1 MATQYQIFCRYLN
14 ETVNRTLTNQTTSE
28 WISATE
34 FKSLKEYYKANK
46 TTYDTLCK
54 GLANGT
60 KRKAQFTVEEL
71 NIYESCSR
79 YITLLDAQSKDRLA
93 VEFAMIRPVDSLC
106 DGGVPDKTGRFKQL
120 DSALNQQLN
129 ELMVEQSRPS
139 NPKYDMV
146 FMYDGIAR
154 TNEQPKT
161 PTSPLNPGSLIMNET
176 PVADVNPPKDDK
188 KEIPYLYYDNMKRI
202 KLDPW
207 FLYSTHASLNSAMTK
222 AKELVNILGK
232 DAVKIG
238 KVVPLDQY
246 IEIV

>member
-1 MATQYQIFCRYLN
+1 MVTQYQIFCRYLN
-14 ETVNRTLTNQTTSE
+14 ETVNRTLTNQTKSE
-28 WISATE
+28 WISASE
-34 FKSLKEYYKANK
+34 FKTLKEYYNINK
-46 TTYDTLCK
+46 DTYNKLCNDLTH
-54 GLANGT
+54 GV
-60 KRKAQFTVEEL
+60 KRKSQFTVEEL
-71 NIYESCSR
+71 NIYDSCLK
-79 YITLLDAQSKDRLA
+79 YTTLLDAQSKNRLA
-93 VEFAMIRPVDSLC
+93 VEYAMIKPVDSLTDDK
-106 DGGVPDKTGRFKQL
+106 DGSLKKL

-129 ELMVEQSRPS
+129 ELMVDQNRPN

-154 TNEQPKT
+154 TNEQPLT
-161 PTSPLNPGSLIMNET
+161 PTNSLNTGPIVMNES
-176 PVADVNPPKDDK
+176 PVADVHPPKNDK

-207 FLYSTHASLNSAMTK
+207 FLYSTHASLNSAMAK

>member
-14 ETVNRTLTNQTTSE
+14 ETVNRTLTNQTKSE
-28 WISATE
+28 WISAFE
-34 FKSLKEYYKANK
+34 FKTLKEYYNINK
-46 TTYDTLCK
+46 DAYDKLCDDLRH
-54 GLANGT
+54 GI
-60 KRKAQFTVEEL
+60 KRKSQFTVEEL
-71 NIYESCSR
+71 NIYNSCLK
-79 YITLLDAQSKDRLA
+79 YTTLLDAQLKNRLA
-93 VEFAMIRPVDSLC
+93 VEYAMIRPVDSLT
-106 DGGVPDKTGRFKQL
+106 DDKNGSLKKL

-129 ELMVEQSRPS
+129 ELIVDQSHPN

-154 TNEQPKT
+154 TNEQPLT
-161 PTSPLNPGSLIMNET
+161 PTNSINPGPIVMNES
-176 PVADVNPPKDDK
+176 PVADVHPPKDDK

-207 FLYSTHASLNSAMTK
+207 FLYSTHASLNSAMVK

-238 KVVPLDQY
+238 KIIPLDQY

>member
-14 ETVNRTLTNQTTSE
+14 ETVNRTLTNQITSE
-28 WISATE
+28 WISAAE

-46 TTYDTLCK
+46 NTYDKLRDDLTH
-54 GLANGT
+54 GT
-60 KRKAQFTVEEL
+60 KRKSQFTVEEMD
-71 NIYESCSR
+71 IYDSCLK
-79 YITLLDAQSKDRLA
+79 YTTLLDAQSKNRLA
-93 VEFAMIRPVDSLC
+93 VEFAMIRPVDSLTN
-106 DGGVPDKTGRFKQL
+106 DSNGSLKKL
-120 DSALNQQLN
+120 ESALNQQLN
-129 ELMVEQSRPS
+129 ELIVEQNRPS

-146 FMYDGIAR
+146 FMYDGIAK
-154 TNEQPKT
+154 TDEQPKT
-161 PTSPLNPGSLIMNET
+161 PTNPLNPGPIVMNES
-176 PVADVNPPKDDK
+176 PVADVNPPNNDK

-207 FLYSTHASLNSAMTK
+207 FLYSTHASLNSAMAK

-232 DAVKIG
+232 NAVKIG

>member
-28 WISATE
+28 WISAAE

-46 TTYDTLCK
+46 NTYDKLCND
-54 GLANGT
+54 LT
-60 KRKAQFTVEEL
+60 HRVKRKSQFTVEEL
-71 NIYESCSR
+71 NIYDSCSK
-79 YITLLDAQSKDRLA
+79 YITLLDAQSKNRLA
-93 VEFAMIRPVDSLC
+93 VEFAMIRPDINDS
-106 DGGVPDKTGRFKQL
+106 KL
-120 DSALNQQLN
+120 DSALN
-129 ELMVEQSRPS
+129 ELMVDQNHQN

-146 FMYDGIAR
+146 FMYDGIAKTYEQSKTS
-154 TNEQPKT
+154 TN
-161 PTSPLNPGSLIMNET
+161 PLNPGPIVISES
-176 PVADVNPPKDDK
+176 PVVDDK
-188 KEIPYLYYDNMKRI
+188 KTPYLYYDNMKRI

-207 FLYSTHASLNSAMTK
+207 FLYSTHASLNSAMAK

-232 DAVKIG
+232 NAVKIG

>member
-28 WISATE
+28 WISAAE

-46 TTYDTLCK
+46 DTYNKLCNDLTH
-54 GLANGT
+54 GV
-60 KRKAQFTVEEL
+60 KRKSQFTVEEM
-71 NIYESCSR
+71 NIYDSCLK
-79 YITLLDAQSKDRLA
+79 YTTLLDAQSKNRLA
-93 VEFAMIRPVDSLC
+93 VEFAMIRPVGNDS
-106 DGGVPDKTGRFKQL
+106 KL
-120 DSALNQQLN
+120 DSALN
-129 ELMVEQSRPS
+129 ELMVDQNRPN

-146 FMYDGIAR
+146 FMYDGIAKTDEQSKTS
-154 TNEQPKT
+154 TN
-161 PTSPLNPGSLIMNET
+161 PLNPGPIVISES
-176 PVADVNPPKDDK
+176 PVAGG
-188 KEIPYLYYDNMKRI
+188 EIPYLYYDNMKRI

-207 FLYSTHASLNSAMTK
+207 FLYSTHASLNSAMAK

-232 DAVKIG
+232 NAVKIG

>member
-14 ETVNRTLTNQTTSE
+14 ETVNRTLTNQTKSE
-28 WISATE
+28 WISAFE
-34 FKSLKEYYKANK
+34 FKTLKEYYNINK
-46 TTYDTLCK
+46 DAYDKLCDDLRH
-54 GLANGT
+54 GI
-60 KRKAQFTVEEL
+60 KRKSQFTVEEL
-71 NIYESCSR
+71 NIYDSCLK
-79 YITLLDAQSKDRLA
+79 YTTLLDAQSKNRLA
-93 VEFAMIRPVDSLC
+93 VEYAMIRPVDSLT
-106 DGGVPDKTGRFKQL
+106 DDKNGNLKKL

-129 ELMVEQSRPS
+129 ELIVDQSRPN

-154 TNEQPKT
+154 TNEQPLT
-161 PTSPLNPGSLIMNET
+161 PTNSLNPGPIIMNES
-176 PVADVNPPKDDK
+176 PVADVHSPKDDK

-207 FLYSTHASLNSAMTK
+207 FLYSTHASLNAAMAK

-238 KVVPLDQY
+238 KVIPLDQY

>member
-28 WISATE
+28 WISAAE
-34 FKSLKEYYKANK
+34 FKTLKEYYKANK
-46 TTYDTLCK
+46 NTYDKLCD
-54 GLANGT
+54 GLAHGT
-60 KRKAQFTVEEL
+60 KRKSQFTVEEM
-71 NIYESCSR
+71 NIYDSCLK
-79 YITLLDAQSKDRLA
+79 YTTLLDAQSKNRLA
-93 VEFAMIRPVDSLC
+93 VEFAMIRPVDSLTN
-106 DGGVPDKTGRFKQL
+106 DSNGSLKKL
-120 DSALNQQLN
+120 ESALNQQLN
-129 ELMVEQSRPS
+129 ELIVEQNRPS

-146 FMYDGIAR
+146 FMYDGIAK
-154 TNEQPKT
+154 TDEQPKT
-161 PTSPLNPGSLIMNET
+161 PTNPLNPGHIVINES
-176 PVADVNPPKDDK
+176 PVADVNPPNNDK
-188 KEIPYLYYDNMKRI
+188 KEIPYLYYDNMKRV

-207 FLYSTHASLNSAMTK
+207 FLYSTHASLNSAMAK

>member
-14 ETVNRTLTNQTTSE
+14 ETVNRTLTNQTKSE
-28 WISATE
+28 WISASE
-34 FKSLKEYYKANK
+34 FKTLKEYYNINK
-46 TTYDTLCK
+46 DAYDKLCDDLRH
-54 GLANGT
+54 GR
-60 KRKAQFTVEEL
+60 KRKSQFTVEEL
-71 NIYESCSR
+71 NIYNSCLK
-79 YITLLDAQSKDRLA
+79 YTTLLDAQSKNRLA
-93 VEFAMIRPVDSLC
+93 VEYAMIRPVDSLTDDK
-106 DGGVPDKTGRFKQL
+106 DGNLKKL

-129 ELMVEQSRPS
+129 ELIVDQSHPN

-154 TNEQPKT
+154 TNEQPLT
-161 PTSPLNPGSLIMNET
+161 PTNLLNPGPIIMNES
-176 PVADVNPPKDDK
+176 PVADVHPPKDDK

-238 KVVPLDQY
+238 KVIPLDQY

>member
-14 ETVNRTLTNQTTSE
+14 ETVNRTLTNQTKSE
-28 WISATE
+28 WISASE
-34 FKSLKEYYKANK
+34 FKTLKEYYNINK
-46 TTYDTLCK
+46 DAYDKLCDDLRH
-54 GLANGT
+54 GI
-60 KRKAQFTVEEL
+60 KRKSQFTVEEL
-71 NIYESCSR
+71 NIYNSCLK
-79 YITLLDAQSKDRLA
+79 YTTLLDAQLKNRLA
-93 VEFAMIRPVDSLC
+93 VEYAMIRPVDSLT
-106 DGGVPDKTGRFKQL
+106 DDKNGSLKKL

-129 ELMVEQSRPS
+129 ELIVDQSHPN

-154 TNEQPKT
+154 TNEQPLT
-161 PTSPLNPGSLIMNET
+161 PTNSINPGPIVMNES
-176 PVADVNPPKDDK
+176 PVADVHPPKDDK

-207 FLYSTHASLNSAMTK
+207 FLYSTHASLNSAMVK

-238 KVVPLDQY
+238 KVIPLDQY

>member
-14 ETVNRTLTNQTTSE
+14 ETVNRTLTNQTKSE
-28 WISATE
+28 WISASE
-34 FKSLKEYYKANK
+34 FKTLKEYYNINK
-46 TTYDTLCK
+46 DAYGKLCDDLRH
-54 GLANGT
+54 GI
-60 KRKAQFTVEEL
+60 KRKSQFTVEEL
-71 NIYESCSR
+71 NIYDSCLK
-79 YITLLDAQSKDRLA
+79 YTTLLDAQSKNRLA
-93 VEFAMIRPVDSLC
+93 VEYAMIRPVDSLT
-106 DGGVPDKTGRFKQL
+106 DDKNGNLKKL

-129 ELMVEQSRPS
+129 ELIVDQSRPN

-154 TNEQPKT
+154 TNEQPLT
-161 PTSPLNPGSLIMNET
+161 PTNSLNPGPIVMNES
-176 PVADVNPPKDDK
+176 PVADVHPPKDDK

-207 FLYSTHASLNSAMTK
+207 FLYSTHASLNSAMVK

-238 KVVPLDQY
+238 KVIPLDQY

>member
-14 ETVNRTLTNQTTSE
+14 ETVNRTLTNQTKSE
-28 WISATE
+28 WISASE
-34 FKSLKEYYKANK
+34 FKTLKEYYNINK
-46 TTYDTLCK
+46 DAYDKLCDVLRH
-54 GLANGT
+54 GI
-60 KRKAQFTVEEL
+60 KRNSQFTVEEL
-71 NIYESCSR
+71 NIYDSCLK
-79 YITLLDAQSKDRLA
+79 YTTLLDAQSKNRLA
-93 VEFAMIRPVDSLC
+93 VEYAMIRPVDSLTDDK
-106 DGGVPDKTGRFKQL
+106 DGSLKKL

-129 ELMVEQSRPS
+129 ELMVNQSRPN

-154 TNEQPKT
+154 TNEQPLT
-161 PTSPLNPGSLIMNET
+161 PTNSINPGPIVMNES
-176 PVADVNPPKDDK
+176 PVADVHPPKDDK

-207 FLYSTHASLNSAMTK
+207 FLYSTHASLNSAMVK

>member
-14 ETVNRTLTNQTTSE
+14 ETVNRTLTNQTKSE
-28 WISATE
+28 WISASE
-34 FKSLKEYYKANK
+34 FKTLKEYYNINK
-46 TTYDTLCK
+46 DAYDKLCDDLRH
-54 GLANGT
+54 GI
-60 KRKAQFTVEEL
+60 KRKSQFTVEEL
-71 NIYESCSR
+71 NIYNSCLK
-79 YITLLDAQSKDRLA
+79 YTTLLDAQLKNRLA
-93 VEFAMIRPVDSLC
+93 VEYAMIRPVDSLT
-106 DGGVPDKTGRFKQL
+106 DDKNGSLKKL

-129 ELMVEQSRPS
+129 ELIVDQSHPN

-154 TNEQPKT
+154 TNEQPLT
-161 PTSPLNPGSLIMNET
+161 PTNSINPGPIVMNES
-176 PVADVNPPKDDK
+176 PVADVHPPKDDK

-207 FLYSTHASLNSAMTK
+207 FLYSTHASLNSAMVK

-238 KVVPLDQY
+238 KIIPLDQY

>member
-14 ETVNRTLTNQTTSE
+14 EAVNITLTHQTKSE
-28 WISATE
+28 WISASE
-34 FKSLKEYYKANK
+34 FKTLKEYYNINK
-46 TTYDTLCK
+46 DAYDKLCDDLRH
-54 GLANGT
+54 GI
-60 KRKAQFTVEEL
+60 KRKSQFTVEEL
-71 NIYESCSR
+71 NIYDSCLK
-79 YITLLDAQSKDRLA
+79 YTTLLDAQSKNRLA
-93 VEFAMIRPVDSLC
+93 VEYAMIRPVDSLTDDK
-106 DGGVPDKTGRFKQL
+106 DGSLKKL

-129 ELMVEQSRPS
+129 ELIVNQSHPN

-154 TNEQPKT
+154 TNEQPLT
-161 PTSPLNPGSLIMNET
+161 PTNSINPGPIVMNES
-176 PVADVNPPKDDK
+176 PVADVHPPKDDK

-207 FLYSTHASLNSAMTK
+207 FLYSTHASLNSAMAK

-238 KVVPLDQY
+238 KVIPLDQY

>member
-14 ETVNRTLTNQTTSE
+14 ETVNRTLTNQTKSE
-28 WISATE
+28 WISASE
-34 FKSLKEYYKANK
+34 FKALKEYYNINK
-46 TTYDTLCK
+46 DAYDKLCDDLRH
-54 GLANGT
+54 GI
-60 KRKAQFTVEEL
+60 KRKSQFTVEEL
-71 NIYESCSR
+71 NIYNSCLK
-79 YITLLDAQSKDRLA
+79 YTTLLDAQLKNRLA
-93 VEFAMIRPVDSLC
+93 VEYAMIRPVDSLT
-106 DGGVPDKTGRFKQL
+106 DDKNGSLKKL

-129 ELMVEQSRPS
+129 ELIVDQSHPN

-154 TNEQPKT
+154 TNEQPLT
-161 PTSPLNPGSLIMNET
+161 PTNSINPGPIVMNES
-176 PVADVNPPKDDK
+176 PVADVHPPKDDK

-207 FLYSTHASLNSAMTK
+207 FLYSTHASLNSAMVK

-238 KVVPLDQY
+238 KIIPLDQY

>member
-14 ETVNRTLTNQTTSE
+14 ETVNRTLTNQTKSE
-28 WISATE
+28 WISASE
-34 FKSLKEYYKANK
+34 FKTLKEYYNINK
-46 TTYDTLCK
+46 DAYDKLCDDLRH
-54 GLANGT
+54 GI
-60 KRKAQFTVEEL
+60 KRKSQFTVEEL
-71 NIYESCSR
+71 NIYNSCLK
-79 YITLLDAQSKDRLA
+79 YTTLLDAQLKNRLA
-93 VEFAMIRPVDSLC
+93 VEYAMIRPVDSLT
-106 DGGVPDKTGRFKQL
+106 DDKNGSLKKL

-129 ELMVEQSRPS
+129 ELIVDQSHPN

-154 TNEQPKT
+154 TNEQPLT
-161 PTSPLNPGSLIMNET
+161 PTNSLNPGPIVMNES
-176 PVADVNPPKDDK
+176 PVADVHPPKDDK

-207 FLYSTHASLNSAMTK
+207 FLYSTHASLNSAMVK

-238 KVVPLDQY
+238 KIIPLDQY

>member
-14 ETVNRTLTNQTTSE
+14 ETVNRTLTNQTKSE
-28 WISATE
+28 WISASE
-34 FKSLKEYYKANK
+34 FKTLKEYYNINK
-46 TTYDTLCK
+46 DAYDKLCDDLRH
-54 GLANGT
+54 GI
-60 KRKAQFTVEEL
+60 KRKSQFTVEEL
-71 NIYESCSR
+71 NIYNSR
-79 YITLLDAQSKDRLA
+79 LKYTTLLDAQSKNRLA
-93 VEFAMIRPVDSLC
+93 VEYAMIRPVDSLT
-106 DGGVPDKTGRFKQL
+106 DDKNGSLKKL

-129 ELMVEQSRPS
+129 ELMVDQSHPN

-154 TNEQPKT
+154 TNEQPLT
-161 PTSPLNPGSLIMNET
+161 PTNSINPGPIVMNES
-176 PVADVNPPKDDK
+176 PVADVHPPKDDK

-238 KVVPLDQY
+238 KVIPLDQY

>member
-14 ETVNRTLTNQTTSE
+14 ETVNRTLTNQTKSE
-28 WISATE
+28 WISASE
-34 FKSLKEYYKANK
+34 FKTLKEYYNINK
-46 TTYDTLCK
+46 DAYDKLCDDLRH
-54 GLANGT
+54 GI
-60 KRKAQFTVEEL
+60 KRKSQFTVEEL
-71 NIYESCSR
+71 NIYNSCLK
-79 YITLLDAQSKDRLA
+79 YTTLLDAQLKNRLA
-93 VEFAMIRPVDSLC
+93 VEYAMIRPVDSLT
-106 DGGVPDKTGRFKQL
+106 DDKNGSLKKL

-129 ELMVEQSRPS
+129 ELMVDQSRPN

-154 TNEQPKT
+154 TNEQPLT
-161 PTSPLNPGSLIMNET
+161 PTNSINPGPIVMNES
-176 PVADVNPPKDDK
+176 PVADVHPPKDDK
-188 KEIPYLYYDNMKRI
+188 KEITYLYYDNMKRI

-207 FLYSTHASLNSAMTK
+207 FLYSTHASLNSAMVK

-238 KVVPLDQY
+238 KIIPLDQY

>member
-14 ETVNRTLTNQTTSE
+14 ETVNRTLTNQTKSE
-28 WISATE
+28 WISASE
-34 FKSLKEYYKANK
+34 FKTLKEYYNINK
-46 TTYDTLCK
+46 DAYDKLCDDLRH
-54 GLANGT
+54 GI
-60 KRKAQFTVEEL
+60 KRKSQFTVEEM
-71 NIYESCSR
+71 NIYDFCLK
-79 YITLLDAQSKDRLA
+79 YTTLLDAQSKNRLA
-93 VEFAMIRPVDSLC
+93 VEYAMIRPVDSLTDDK
-106 DGGVPDKTGRFKQL
+106 DGNFKKL

-129 ELMVEQSRPS
+129 ELIVDQSHPN

-154 TNEQPKT
+154 TNEQPLT
-161 PTSPLNPGSLIMNET
+161 PTNSLNPGPIIMNES
-176 PVADVNPPKDDK
+176 PVADVHPPKDDK

-207 FLYSTHASLNSAMTK
+207 FLYSTHASLNSAMVK

-238 KVVPLDQY
+238 KVIPLDQY

>member
-14 ETVNRTLTNQTTSE
+14 ETVNRTLTNQTKSE
-28 WISATE
+28 WISASE
-34 FKSLKEYYKANK
+34 FKTLKEYYNINK
-46 TTYDTLCK
+46 DAYDKLCDDLRH
-54 GLANGT
+54 GI
-60 KRKAQFTVEEL
+60 KRKSQFTVEEL
-71 NIYESCSR
+71 NIYNSCLK
-79 YITLLDAQSKDRLA
+79 YTTLLDAQLKNRLA
-93 VEFAMIRPVDSLC
+93 VEYAMIRPVDSLT
-106 DGGVPDKTGRFKQL
+106 DDKNGSLKKL

-129 ELMVEQSRPS
+129 ELIVDQSHPN

-154 TNEQPKT
+154 TNEQPLT
-161 PTSPLNPGSLIMNET
+161 PTNSINPGPIVMNES
-176 PVADVNPPKDDK
+176 PVADVHPPKDDK

-238 KVVPLDQY
+238 KVIPLDQY

>member
-14 ETVNRTLTNQTTSE
+14 ETVNRTLTNQTKSE

-34 FKSLKEYYKANK
+34 FKTLKEYYKANK
-46 TTYDTLCK
+46 TTYDALCA

-71 NIYESCSR
+71 NIYESCSK
-79 YITLLDAQSKDRLA
+79 YTTLLDAQSKDRLA
-93 VEFAMIRPVDSLC
+93 VEFAMIRPVDSLFQ
-106 DGGVPDKTGRFKQL
+106 DTTGSKKKC

-154 TNEQPKT
+154 TDEQPKT
-161 PTSPLNPGSLIMNET
+161 PTNSLNPGPIVMNET
-176 PVADVNPPKDDK
+176 PVADVNPPTSDK

-207 FLYSTHASLNSAMTK
+207 FLYSTHASLNSAMAK

>member
-46 TTYDTLCK
+46 DTYNKLCNDLTH
-54 GLANGT
+54 GV
-60 KRKAQFTVEEL
+60 KRKSQFTVEEL
-71 NIYESCSR
+71 NIYDSCLK
-79 YITLLDAQSKDRLA
+79 YTTLLDAQSKSRLA
-93 VEFAMIRPVDSLC
+93 VEYAMIRPVDSLTDDD
-106 DGGVPDKTGRFKQL
+106 DGSLKKL
-120 DSALNQQLN
+120 NSALNQQLN
-129 ELMVEQSRPS
+129 ELMVDQNCPN

-161 PTSPLNPGSLIMNET
+161 PTNSINPGPIIMNES
-176 PVADVNPPKDDK
+176 PVADVNPPDDDK

-207 FLYSTHASLNSAMTK
+207 FLYSTHASLNSAMAK

>member
-28 WISATE
+28 WISAAE
-34 FKSLKEYYKANK
+34 FKSLKEFYKANK
-46 TTYDTLCK
+46 STYDALCT

-60 KRKAQFTVEEL
+60 KRKAQFTVKEL
-71 NIYESCSR
+71 NIYDSCLK
-79 YITLLDAQSKDRLA
+79 YTTLLDAKSKDRLA
-93 VEFAMIRPVDSLC
+93 VEFAMIRPVDSLTDDD
-106 DGGVPDKTGRFKQL
+106 DGRLKQL

-129 ELMVEQSRPS
+129 ELIVNQSHPDNS
-139 NPKYDMV
+139 KYDMV

-161 PTSPLNPGSLIMNET
+161 PINALNPGSIVMNET
-176 PVADVNPPKDDK
+176 PVADVNPPDNDK
-188 KEIPYLYYDNMKRI
+188 KEVPYLYYDNMKRI

-207 FLYSTHASLNSAMTK
+207 FLYSTHASLNSAMAK

-238 KVVPLDQY
+238 KIVPLDQY

>member
-1 MATQYQIFCRYLN
+1 M
-14 ETVNRTLTNQTTSE
+14 
-28 WISATE
+28 
-34 FKSLKEYYKANK
+34 
-46 TTYDTLCK
+46 
-54 GLANGT
+54 
-60 KRKAQFTVEEL
+60 
-71 NIYESCSR
+71 
-79 YITLLDAQSKDRLA
+79 DAQLKNRLA
-93 VEFAMIRPVDSLC
+93 VEYAMIRPVDSLT
-106 DGGVPDKTGRFKQL
+106 DDKNGSLKKL

-129 ELMVEQSRPS
+129 ELIVDQSHPN

-154 TNEQPKT
+154 TNEQPLT
-161 PTSPLNPGSLIMNET
+161 PTNSINPGPIVMNES
-176 PVADVNPPKDDK
+176 PVADVHLPKDDK
-188 KEIPYLYYDNMKRI
+188 KEITYLYYDNMKRI

-207 FLYSTHASLNSAMTK
+207 FLYSTHASLNSAMVK

>member
-14 ETVNRTLTNQTTSE
+14 ETVNRTLTNQTKSE
-28 WISATE
+28 WISASE
-34 FKSLKEYYKANK
+34 FKTLKEYYNINK
-46 TTYDTLCK
+46 DAYDKLCDDLRH
-54 GLANGT
+54 GI
-60 KRKAQFTVEEL
+60 KRKSQFTVEEL
-71 NIYESCSR
+71 NIYNSCLK
-79 YITLLDAQSKDRLA
+79 YTTLLDAQLKNRLA
-93 VEFAMIRPVDSLC
+93 VEYAMIRPVDSLT
-106 DGGVPDKTGRFKQL
+106 DDKNGSLKKL

-129 ELMVEQSRPS
+129 ELIVDQSHPN

-154 TNEQPKT
+154 TNEQPLT
-161 PTSPLNPGSLIMNET
+161 PTNSLNPGPIVMNES
-176 PVADVNPPKDDK
+176 PVADVHPPKDDK

-207 FLYSTHASLNSAMTK
+207 FLYSTHASLNSAMVK

-238 KVVPLDQY
+238 KVIPLDQY

>member
-1 MATQYQIFCRYLN
+1 MTTQYQIFCRYLN
-14 ETVNRTLTNQTTSE
+14 ETVNRTLTNQTKSE
-28 WISATE
+28 WISASE
-34 FKSLKEYYKANK
+34 FKTLKEYYNINK
-46 TTYDTLCK
+46 DAYDKLCDDLRH
-54 GLANGT
+54 GI
-60 KRKAQFTVEEL
+60 KRKSQFTVEEL
-71 NIYESCSR
+71 NIYNSCLK
-79 YITLLDAQSKDRLA
+79 YTTLLDAQLKNRLA
-93 VEFAMIRPVDSLC
+93 VEYAMIRPVDSLT
-106 DGGVPDKTGRFKQL
+106 DDKNGSLKKL

-129 ELMVEQSRPS
+129 ELMVDQSRPN

-154 TNEQPKT
+154 TNEQPLT
-161 PTSPLNPGSLIMNET
+161 PTNSINPGPIVMNES
-176 PVADVNPPKDDK
+176 PVADVHPPKDDK

-207 FLYSTHASLNSAMTK
+207 FLYSTHASLNSAMIK

>member
-28 WISATE
+28 WISAAE
-34 FKSLKEYYKANK
+34 FKSLKEYYTANK
-46 TTYDTLCK
+46 TEYVNLCNALK
-54 GLANGT
+54 TGT

-71 NIYESCSR
+71 NIYESCSK
-79 YITLLDAQSKDRLA
+79 YDFLIDAQSKDRLA
-93 VEFAMIRPVDSLC
+93 VEYAMIRPIDSLYL
-106 DGGVPDKTGRFKQL
+106 DTTGGLKRRYN
-120 DSALNQQLN
+120 ALNQQLN
-129 ELMVEQSRPS
+129 ELMVKESHPS

-146 FMYDGIAR
+146 FMYDGITR
-154 TNEQPKT
+154 TDEQPKT
-161 PTSPLNPGSLIMNET
+161 PSTDINPGPLVMNDI
-176 PVADVNPPKDDK
+176 PKADVNPPLNDK

-207 FLYSTHASLNSAMTK
+207 FLYSTHASLNSAMAK

-238 KVVPLDQY
+238 KIVPLDQY

>member
-34 FKSLKEYYKANK
+34 FRTLKEFYKTNQII
-46 TTYDTLCK
+46 YDRLCSD
-54 GLANGT
+54 LSSGT
-60 KRKAQFTVEEL
+60 KRKNQFTVEEL
-71 NIYESCSR
+71 NIYETCSR
-79 YITLLDAQSKDRLA
+79 YTTLLDAQSKDRLS
-93 VEFAMIRPVDSLC
+93 VEYAMIRPIDSLYN
-106 DGGVPDKTGRFKQL
+106 DTTSALKRKYN
-120 DSALNQQLN
+120 ALNQQLN
-129 ELMVEQSRPS
+129 ELMVKESHPS

-154 TNEQPKT
+154 TDEQPKT
-161 PTSPLNPGSLIMNET
+161 PNTDINPGPLVMNDI
-176 PVADVNPPKDDK
+176 PKADVTPPPNDK

-207 FLYSTHASLNSAMTK
+207 FLYSTHASLNSAMAK

>member
-14 ETVNRTLTNQTTSE
+14 ETVNRTLTNQTKSE
-28 WISATE
+28 WISASE
-34 FKSLKEYYKANK
+34 FKTLKEYYNINK
-46 TTYDTLCK
+46 DAYDKLCDDLRH
-54 GLANGT
+54 GI
-60 KRKAQFTVEEL
+60 KRKSQFTVEEL
-71 NIYESCSR
+71 NIYNSCLK
-79 YITLLDAQSKDRLA
+79 YTTLLDAQLKNRLA
-93 VEFAMIRPVDSLC
+93 VEYAMIRPVDSLT
-106 DGGVPDKTGRFKQL
+106 DDKNGSLKKL

-129 ELMVEQSRPS
+129 ELIVDQSHPN

-154 TNEQPKT
+154 TNEQPVT
-161 PTSPLNPGSLIMNET
+161 PTNLLNPGPIVMNES
-176 PVADVNPPKDDK
+176 PVADVHPPKDDK

-207 FLYSTHASLNSAMTK
+207 FLYSTHASLNSAMAK

-238 KVVPLDQY
+238 KVIPLDQY

>member
-14 ETVNRTLTNQTTSE
+14 ETVNRTLTNQTKSE
-28 WISATE
+28 WISASE
-34 FKSLKEYYKANK
+34 FKTLKEYYNINK
-46 TTYDTLCK
+46 DAYDKLCDDLRH
-54 GLANGT
+54 GI
-60 KRKAQFTVEEL
+60 KRKSQFTVEEL
-71 NIYESCSR
+71 NIYNSCLK
-79 YITLLDAQSKDRLA
+79 YTTLLDAQSKNRLA
-93 VEFAMIRPVDSLC
+93 VEYAMIRPVDSLTDDK
-106 DGGVPDKTGRFKQL
+106 DGNFKKL

-129 ELMVEQSRPS
+129 ELIVDQSHPN

-146 FMYDGIAR
+146 FMYDGIAK
-154 TNEQPKT
+154 TNEQPLT
-161 PTSPLNPGSLIMNET
+161 PTNLLNPGPIIMNES
-176 PVADVNPPKDDK
+176 PVADVHPPKDDK